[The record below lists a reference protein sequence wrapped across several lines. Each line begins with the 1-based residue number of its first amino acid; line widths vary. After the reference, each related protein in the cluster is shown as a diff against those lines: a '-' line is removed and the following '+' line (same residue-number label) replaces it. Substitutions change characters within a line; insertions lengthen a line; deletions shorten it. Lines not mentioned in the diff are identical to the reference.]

1 MKLLSVEAAALEV
14 MVSHQHAIPLIAK
27 SAQTFRDVRC
37 ACVAKQEIPD
47 EEALSDQR

>member
-14 MVSHQHAIPLIAK
+14 MLSHQHAIPLIVK
-27 SAQTFRDVRC
+27 SAQTFRAVTY
-37 ACVAKQEIPD
+37 ACLAKQEIPD